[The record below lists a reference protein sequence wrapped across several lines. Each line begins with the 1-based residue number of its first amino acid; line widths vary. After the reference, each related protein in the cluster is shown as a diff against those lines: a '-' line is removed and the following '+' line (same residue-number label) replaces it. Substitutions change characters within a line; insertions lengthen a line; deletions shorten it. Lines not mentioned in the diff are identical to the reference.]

1 MAKDGTKKW
10 SKKKKVFV
18 IIISVILILVIAAGI
33 AAGIIIANMKKARE
47 SANVFA
53 ENPRTVSLI

>member
-1 MAKDGTKKW
+1 MAKDGKKW

-18 IIISVILILVIAAGI
+18 IIISVILILILVAGI

-47 SANVFA
+47 AANAARF
-53 ENPRTVSLI
+53 R